1 MRQGK
6 RHSAEEIV
14 NLLRQVEVDFGH
26 SKTLP
31 QACKKSEIVEQ
42 TYYRGG
48 LRADQAQG
56 LKELEQENV
65 KLKRLDSELSL
76 EKLVLKCFPALQGWY
91 VFRFI
96 VTLICLAF
104 AACSRAQSVQL
115 MDAPKPSASF
125 LAASTSVSDS
135 DSSSTANLTGPSD
148 LTFSLDV
155 VQTSQSTLDANHG
168 DPHPTPSPNV
178 PLDAN
183 GNPIPLNRQQPQRI
197 LGFMPNFRSVSGGAT
212 PHPPGWIYNFQVAT
226 HQATDYSSFIFL
238 GLTSV
243 TAEGLNSHP
252 VLGKGVDGFY
262 AYTWRG
268 FLDKTD
274 GTYLSAWLL
283 PSLLHEDTRY
293 YAIGDGHTVIRR
305 ALYVISRE
313 AVTRTYGGNQTP
325 NIAGLGGKVLTQV
338 ISRYYYPPGAAD
350 FSVLATKFGYSIMRE
365 VAFTSI
371 REFYPDIAAHY
382 IRKHREKAARLAARD
397 AASAP

>member
-6 RHSAEEIV
+6 KHGAEEIM
-14 NLLRQVEVDFGH
+14 NLLRQVEVDLAN

-31 QACKKSEIVEQ
+31 QACKKGEIVEL
-42 TYYRGG
+42 TCYRGR
-48 LRADQAQG
+48 LKVDQARG
-56 LKELEQENV
+56 LKELEQENA
-65 KLKRLDSELSL
+65 KLKRLVSELSP
-76 EKLVLKCFPALQGWY
+76 EKLVLKCFPAFQGWY

-104 AACSRAQSVQL
+104 AASSRAQSVQRW
-115 MDAPKPSASF
+115 DAPRPSAS
-125 LAASTSVSDS
+125 LLTASTSVS
-135 DSSSTANLTGPSD
+135 DSSSTANLTRPSD

-155 VQTSQSTLDANHG
+155 VQTSRSTPDANHG

-178 PLDAN
+178 SLDAN

-283 PSLLHEDTRY
+283 PSFLHEDTRY
-293 YAIGDGHTVIRR
+293 YALGNGHTVIRR
-305 ALYVISRE
+305 ALYVVSRE
-313 AVTRTYGGNQTP
+313 AVARTYSGSQTP
-325 NIAGLGGKVLTQV
+325 NVAGLGGKVLTQV
-338 ISRYYYPPGAAD
+338 ISRYYYPPGTTD

-365 VAFTSI
+365 VAFSSI

-382 IRKHREKAARLAARD
+382 IRKHREKVAQLAARD
-397 AASAP
+397 AASVP